1 LGVVKKRGKRR
12 TNKKR
17 MMLRGLPGLAT
28 SVPQLAAI
36 ARAHAEEY
44 RRFGAGIAPAAPPAP
59 HAVYERYLFALL
71 SRHCALERT
80 VRAFQLLRGR
90 CPDVEAEVN
99 LLDVTCLAAALRE
112 GRIGFHRTWPVQIAA
127 FTRAYREDPTRFLP
141 ACGEPFADARDRIAG
156 AVTGLGP
163 AKTSF
168 ALGLIYPFE
177 ATVCCIDTHI
187 ARMLAPLMG
196 CSPAHV
202 PRHYTEA
209 EALLREVAAAAGLPL
224 VLTHWILWDHQRHGT
239 GDCTRASA
247 CPLASPPG
255 SQSVRLIGALFRR
268 R

>member
-1 LGVVKKRGKRR
+1 MPARQSRGS
-12 TNKKR
+12 TPIAV
-17 MMLRGLPGLAT
+17 PGFAV

-36 ARAHAEEY
+36 ARAHAEAY
-44 RRFGAGIAPAAPPAP
+44 RRFGAGIAPAAPPTP
-59 HAVYERYLFALL
+59 PAVYERYLFALL
-71 SRHCALERT
+71 SRHCALTRT

-90 CPDVEAEVN
+90 CLGSEAGVDGDVSS
-99 LLDVTCLAAALRE
+99 DMTWLAAALRD
-112 GRIGFHRTWPVQIAA
+112 GRIGFHRTWPPQIAA
-127 FTRAYREDPTRFLP
+127 FSRAYRENPPRFLP
-141 ACGEPFADARDRIAG
+141 ACGEPFAGARDRIAG

-187 ARMLAPLMG
+187 ARMLAPLMR

-202 PRHYTEA
+202 PRQYTEA

-239 GDCTRASA
+239 GDCTRASS
-247 CPLASPPG
+247 CPLATPPG
-255 SQSVRLIGALFRR
+255 SESVRLIGALF
-268 R
+268 